1 MFIRNGVWST
11 LRAKGRSALFFLL
24 ILLLTLSL
32 SLGLGMWATCAR
44 NLAVMD
50 ENYLSVALVEYMGES
65 YPDQDTADEGARQA
79 AAALDP
85 EAVADIPGVTLW
97 EPADQ
102 TFAALDGYTRTLGNR
117 PYSSYGVVVA
127 TGLTP
132 LYQYGVE
139 WQEEDFQL
147 PDAAC
152 AVTNY
157 ITGEVT
163 YYAPGRDPIV
173 IPCYLYDEQEN
184 QYYLCTL
191 RDGEYF
197 QQPVEADS
205 LPDRYYLGSTLQGSV
220 PDAYQPAS
228 GHFYYYDPQT
238 GLYGVDG
245 EVPYAYTGRITDVL
259 YAGATQGGVMA
270 IFDPGELDFEPDSTD
285 TYLLH
290 GTFVDGGTSNL
301 TFELTEFYQ
310 GCETPP
316 YLELSGSK
324 DPALTDSL
332 FADYADRYQQA
343 NNYVRLQAS
352 GDIPALEVFQQGV
365 LYLEQGR
372 FPEAGEAG
380 VCLVDGRT
388 AMQLGLEPGST
399 VEVTVLTSQE
409 EDRFITQAADTRTLE
424 VVGITNPADD
434 YEGSLWVSDAEG
446 GFGGSLFGCQLGRAV
461 LDNARGQQA
470 ADAIRAMAPDGVR
483 VTLYDQGYS
492 VAAQPLETMQATA
505 MAVTAACACS
515 VLVVLFLFAY
525 LFVGRQRETVALLVS
540 LGTPAGKIRLWM
552 LSGAALVSGAA
563 ALVGA
568 VAGGLSLNGILQLAM
583 TSARQLYAV
592 DPRYSDAAIGVSKPA
607 PELSG
612 APWWPAVVSGAAVF
626 VLALVL
632 CLVFL
637 RQAGRQSAPRQGKTS
652 VRVPRGTTS
661 TIGRGALRYALL
673 AIRRGGGRTAVV
685 PATAL
690 VLAVLLGLLAA
701 GTRGW
706 NDRIDTLYDTAEI
719 TGQTTSTNGR
729 QATNLA
735 LYASN
740 TRVLW
745 DSGMLSDLS
754 VSKSWHYWLWDKMPD
769 FGSGGFAEESRS
781 NWIARQPEVVALNSL
796 DAAPAFFYDTGE
808 PEIEWLDGWD
818 ESFLAK
824 SDWEPILD
832 SFPLGSRTPVG
843 GDSWEFYPGLV
854 SREFLEENGLA
865 LGDVLD
871 VGLRLDLVAF
881 GELDASFPLEIVG
894 VYSGTAD
901 QQQIYI
907 PLAFWFDP
915 QWLTGTTPVADGQM
929 AGSDFIDEDGRDAYF
944 YTYTTFSTCRFTLA
958 SPRQLDAFRDYLQGQ
973 GISQVNQLAENRTTV
988 VLQDSSFVETVS
1000 GLGRYVTFSRILLPV
1015 LCVMVVLLGFIIS
1028 WLMINGRR
1036 MEFAIMRGLGA
1047 GRGRVFGS
1055 FFLEQAILALA
1066 GCLAGCL
1073 VLALTGAGLT
1083 GCLAAGVL
1091 LVCYLAGC
1099 AVAVLTV
1106 GRTNLMQLLSEKE

>member
-1 MFIRNGVWST
+1 MFIRNGILST
-11 LRAKGRSALFFLL
+11 LRARGRSALFFLL

-32 SLGLGMWATCAR
+32 ALGLGMWATCAG

-50 ENYLSVALVEYMGES
+50 ENYLSVALVEYMGEN
-65 YPDQDTADEGARQA
+65 YPDADTADEGARQA

-85 EAVADIPGVTLW
+85 EAVSGLAGVTLW
-97 EPADQ
+97 ETTDQ
-102 TFAALDGYTRTLGNR
+102 TFAALQGYTRTLGNR

-139 WQEEDFQL
+139 WQEDFQL
-147 PDAAC
+147 PAAAC

-163 YYAPGRDPIV
+163 YYAPGLDPIV

-191 RDGEYF
+191 RNGEYY
-197 QQPVEADS
+197 QQPVEEDT
-205 LPDRYYLGSTLQGSV
+205 LPDRYYLGSSLQGSV
-220 PDAYQPAS
+220 PDAYVPNDNN
-228 GHFYYYDPQT
+228 FYYYDPQT

-245 EVPYAYTGRITDVL
+245 QVPYAYTGRITDVL

-270 IFDPGELDFEPDSTD
+270 IFDPGALDFEPDSTG

-290 GTFVDGGTSNL
+290 GTFVDGETSNL
-301 TFELTEFYQ
+301 TFELTDFYE
-310 GCETPP
+310 GCDTLPF
-316 YLELSGSK
+316 LELSGSD

-332 FADYADRYQQA
+332 FADYADRYRQA
-343 NNYVRLQAS
+343 NNYIRLQAS
-352 GDIPALEVFQQGV
+352 GDIPALEAFQQGA

-372 FPEAGEAG
+372 FPQAGEAG
-380 VCLVDGRT
+380 TCVVDGRT

-399 VEVTVLTSQE
+399 VEVTILTSRE
-409 EDRFITQAADTRTLE
+409 DDRFVTQAADTRTLE
-424 VVGITNPADD
+424 VVGITNPAED
-434 YEGSLWVSDAEG
+434 YEGCLWVSDAEG

-470 ADAIRAMAPDGVR
+470 ADALRAMAPDGVR

-492 VAAQPLETMQATA
+492 VAAQPLKTMQVSA

-525 LFVGRQRETVALLVS
+525 LFVGRQRDTVALLVS
-540 LGTPAGKIRLWM
+540 LGTPADKIRLWM
-552 LSGAALVSGAA
+552 LSGAALVSGLA
-563 ALVGA
+563 ALAGA
-568 VAGGLSLNGILQLAM
+568 VAGGLSLDGILQTAM
-583 TSARQLYAV
+583 ASARQLYAA
-592 DPRYSDAAIGVSKPA
+592 DPRYSDAAIGVSKAA

-637 RQAGRQSAPRQGKTS
+637 RQTGRQSAPKQGKTT
-652 VRVPRGTTS
+652 VRVPRQTTS
-661 TIGRGALRYALL
+661 TAGKGAPRYALL
-673 AIRRGGGRTAVV
+673 SIGRGGGRSAVV
-685 PATAL
+685 PVTAL
-690 VLAVLLGLLAA
+690 VLSLLLGLLTA
-701 GTRGW
+701 GTQGW
-706 NDRIDTLYDTAEI
+706 NDRMDTLWDTARI

-740 TRVLW
+740 ARILW
-745 DSGMLSDLS
+745 DSGMLSDMS
-754 VSKSWHYWLWDKMPD
+754 VSKSWHYWLWEKMPD
-769 FGSGGFAEESRS
+769 FGTGGFAEESMS
-781 NWIARQPEVVALNSL
+781 NWIARQPELVALNSL
-796 DAAPAFFYDTGE
+796 DAAPAFYYDSGE

-818 ESFLAK
+818 ESFLGK
-824 SDWEPILD
+824 SDWEPIVAA
-832 SFPLGSRTPVG
+832 FAIGGRQPVG
-843 GDSWEFYPGLV
+843 GDVWETYPGLV
-854 SREFLEENGLA
+854 SREFLEENSLA
-865 LGDVLD
+865 LGDVMD
-871 VGLRLDLVAF
+871 IGLRLDMVAY
-881 GELDASFPLEIVG
+881 GQLDLAFPMQIVG
-894 VYSGTAD
+894 VYSGTAG
-901 QQQIYI
+901 QQQIYL

-915 QWLTGTTPVADGQM
+915 QWLTGATPVDGGQP
-929 AGSDFIDEDGRDAYF
+929 AGSDFTDEAGRDAYF
-944 YTYTTFSTCRFTLA
+944 YTYTTFSTCRFTLS
-958 SPRQLDAFRDYLQGQ
+958 SPRQLDAFRDYLQSQ
-973 GISQVNQLAENRTTV
+973 GISQVNALGSNRTTV

-1000 GLGRYVTFSRILLPV
+1000 GLGRYVSFSRILLPV
-1015 LCVMVVLLGFIIS
+1015 LCVVVVLLGFIIS

-1055 FFLEQAILALA
+1055 FFLEQAMLALA

-1073 VLALTGAGLT
+1073 VLAVTGAGLA
-1083 GCLAAGVL
+1083 GCLAAAVL

-1099 AVAVLTV
+1099 AIAVLAV